1 MVIRTQKT
9 SVFPLRGVPDVGL
22 STTKYN
28 QLITLSVGL
37 SNVHDN
43 HGHQIHQI
51 TLINYMSIVL
61 LHFYNL
67 LSLCSDAAFFLYE
80 GTINGC

>member
-9 SVFPLRGVPDVGL
+9 SAFPLRGVPDVGL
-22 STTKYN
+22 STTKHN

-43 HGHQIHQI
+43 YSHQIHQI
-51 TLINYMSIVL
+51 ILINYMSIVR

-67 LSLCSDAAFFLYE
+67 LSLCSDAAFF
-80 GTINGC
+80 I

>member
-1 MVIRTQKT
+1 MVIRTQKI
-9 SVFPLRGVPDVGL
+9 SAFPLRGVPDAGL
-22 STTKYN
+22 STTKHN

-51 TLINYMSIVL
+51 ILINYTSIVL

-67 LSLCSDAAFFLYE
+67 LCLCSDAVYFLYE
-80 GTINGC
+80 GIITEC